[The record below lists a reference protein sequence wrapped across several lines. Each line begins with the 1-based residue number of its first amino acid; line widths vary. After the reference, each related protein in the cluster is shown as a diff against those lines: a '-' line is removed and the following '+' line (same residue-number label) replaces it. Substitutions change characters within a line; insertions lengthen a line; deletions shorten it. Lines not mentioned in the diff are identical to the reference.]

1 MKRCYIGS
9 DHAGFRVKE
18 FAKEFLEDRGVE
30 VIDLGPN
37 NDSRV
42 DYPDFAKAVCEKV
55 VNDLGSFGVLIC
67 GTGIG
72 MSIAANKHKGIRAAL
87 ATDAYTAAMGRAHND
102 ANVLCFG
109 ARVVGEGVSES
120 ILSSWLATE
129 FEGGRHSQRVAKIEG
144 LEKG

>member
-18 FAKEFLEDRGVE
+18 FAKEFLEDKGVE
-30 VIDLGPN
+30 IIDMGPAD
-37 NDSRV
+37 DSRV
-42 DYPDFAKAVCEKV
+42 DYPDFAKAVCDKV
-55 VNDLGSFGVLIC
+55 ADDLGSFGVLIC

-72 MSIAANKHKGIRAAL
+72 MSIAANKCEGIRASL

-109 ARVVGEGVSES
+109 ARVVGEGVAES
-120 ILSSWLATE
+120 ILSSWLAAE
-129 FEGGRHSQRVAKIEG
+129 FEGGRHSDRVAKIKG